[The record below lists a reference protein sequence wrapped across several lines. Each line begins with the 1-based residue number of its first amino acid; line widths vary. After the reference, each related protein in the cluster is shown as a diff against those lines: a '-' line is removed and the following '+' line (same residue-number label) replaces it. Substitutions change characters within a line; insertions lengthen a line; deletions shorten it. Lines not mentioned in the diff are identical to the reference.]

1 MKKIVSVILSL
12 LLFSATAFA
21 QSTASYSAAGG
32 GSLHITLSNNAS
44 QAKEVVIRLSK
55 EKRENYTNDTT
66 FYIFKQIRLQAN
78 TEESL
83 TLAMPRNLPAGAYY
97 LDISSAD
104 DVLTIYHNN
113 KENLEGKLSL
123 IEGAKTI
130 ADMENAME
138 TITQNIAIDFDVY
151 EQYKP
156 KIIKWMLAFKSSKLN
171 FDSFFDLYYSA
182 EAMAQIEGSS
192 IENTL
197 SILKEYSQTANFD
210 ISKLLAADKN
220 VQDGVCRWLAD
231 PPTVLSSIDEY
242 ISEYLALKT
251 LYFAPTWQKLET
263 LITKDLKEELGIDTG
278 VYDTLENKE
287 LVIQAMYKVEYTT
300 IAKVREDFN
309 KKVSEQ
315 KASES
320 KSSGKK
326 TPSGGGGGGGG
337 KYGSVSIET
346 PVISQLG
353 DSDNNGQPSKEIFSD
368 VNANHWAYN
377 AIGALYEKKIVL
389 GSGDGTFNPEGSV
402 TRAEFVK
409 MIVGAFFGD
418 YQSKENAFADVSDSD
433 WYCPYVNAGYEL
445 GVISGVG
452 DNNFAPNAGIKRE
465 DMSLIALRTLEKLN
479 VSPVQVREY
488 SNFSDEDLISDY
500 AVDSVKALYKSGI
513 ISGTDSSKFSPQEY
527 VTRAQAAKIIYELLN
542 LSGGIS

>member
-32 GSLHITLSNNAS
+32 GFLHITLSNNAS

-287 LVIQAMYKVEYTT
+287 LEV
-300 IAKVREDFN
+300 F
-309 KKVSEQ
+309 
-315 KASES
+315 
-320 KSSGKK
+320 
-326 TPSGGGGGGGG
+326 
-337 KYGSVSIET
+337 
-346 PVISQLG
+346 
-353 DSDNNGQPSKEIFSD
+353 
-368 VNANHWAYN
+368 
-377 AIGALYEKKIVL
+377 
-389 GSGDGTFNPEGSV
+389 
-402 TRAEFVK
+402 
-409 MIVGAFFGD
+409 
-418 YQSKENAFADVSDSD
+418 VSDSSNVYQSAD
-433 WYCPYVNAGYEL
+433 IDELQIGQLLNVIVSADEKYVGIYANGATYQGVLEEIYDEELVIGGVKYEYVRHNLKLSLEL
-445 GVISGVG
+445 GNIYVYVG
-452 DNNFAPNAGIKRE
+452 
-465 DMSLIALRTLEKLN
+465 
-479 VSPVQVREY
+479 
-488 SNFSDEDLISDY
+488 
-500 AVDSVKALYKSGI
+500 
-513 ISGTDSSKFSPQEY
+513 
-527 VTRAQAAKIIYELLN
+527 
-542 LSGGIS
+542 